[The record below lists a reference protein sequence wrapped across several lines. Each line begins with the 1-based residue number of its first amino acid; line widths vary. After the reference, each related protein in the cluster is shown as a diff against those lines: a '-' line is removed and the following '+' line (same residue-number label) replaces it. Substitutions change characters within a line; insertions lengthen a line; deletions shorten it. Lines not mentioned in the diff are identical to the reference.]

1 MNHAAP
7 KARGGLR
14 FSAVLFD
21 LDGTI
26 VDSARELITSVRHAL
41 AQVDDREPPDADTI
55 LMEVGKPLEVIL
67 RELGY
72 PHRPE
77 DARRFT
83 ETYRAHFAA
92 HCAEEAGVFP
102 YFTEV
107 LDALREAGAKLAVV
121 TTKHQE
127 QAELTV
133 AKLGIADR
141 FDYVRGWREG
151 RKHKPDPEPFLEAA
165 ARLGVEPAQALVVG
179 DTEQDILA
187 AKAGGMTSV
196 AVTWGFRP
204 LLMLKALRPD
214 FIISRPTDL
223 LPIVVSTAGA

>member
-1 MNHAAP
+1 MNHTAP

-14 FSAVLFD
+14 FPAVLFD
-21 LDGTI
+21 LDGTLA
-26 VDSARELITSVRHAL
+26 DSSGELIASVHHAL
-41 AQVDDREPPDADTI
+41 AQVDGREPPDRDTI

-72 PHRPE
+72 PNGPE
-77 DARRFT
+77 DARRFADS
-83 ETYRAHFAA
+83 YREHFAA
-92 HCAEEAGVFP
+92 NCGREAGLFP
-102 YFTEV
+102 YVAEV
-107 LDALREAGAKLAVV
+107 LDALREAGARLAIV

-133 AKLGIADR
+133 ARLGIADR
-141 FDYVRGWREG
+141 FDYVRGWLEG
-151 RKHKPDPEPFLEAA
+151 RKHKPDPEPFLDAA
-165 ARLGVEPAQALVVG
+165 ARLGVEPGEALVVG

-187 AKAGGMTSV
+187 AQAGGMTSV

-223 LPIVVSTAGA
+223 LGIVGS